1 MALLLLQSPTDY
13 STLFTA
19 LCLIQDIPVNGTGSE
34 REAVITH
41 DVDLHEQRIKLKTC
55 LGESNWTLCP
65 EELDYCFAAMHIFG
79 KLCHLIQNLFHR
91 ITPANILQYI

>member
-41 DVDLHEQRIKLKTC
+41 DMDLHEQRIKLKTC
-55 LGESNWTLCP
+55 LGESNWTYAL
-65 EELDYCFAAMHIFG
+65 
-79 KLCHLIQNLFHR
+79 KNLIIVLLPCTYLVNCA
-91 ITPANILQYI
+91 I